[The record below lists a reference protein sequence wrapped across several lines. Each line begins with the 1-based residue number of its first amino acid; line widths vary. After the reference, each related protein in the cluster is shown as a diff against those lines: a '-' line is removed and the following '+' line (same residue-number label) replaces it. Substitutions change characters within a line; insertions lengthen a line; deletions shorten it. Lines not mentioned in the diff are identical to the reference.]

1 MFIYNNFEQRG
12 LIIRV
17 WIKTKPLKQWL
28 VSREFRRR
36 LKMEFDKQGLPL
48 PVPQQKIWFTNGNM
62 KNNDH
67 SDHLVV

>member
-28 VSREFRRR
+28 VCREFRRR
-36 LKMEFDKQGLPL
+36 LKMVFDKQGLPL

-62 KNNDH
+62 KNNDP